1 MAGEPVRS
9 ELREAVAIAHF
20 DDGKANALSHAA
32 IQALE
37 AHLDRAERE
46 AGAVL
51 ISGRPGMLSGGF
63 DLAVMRS
70 GPEAFSNSRCR
81 SSSRPRA
88 TRLRRAPSRCSP
100 QTRASGRKGGSR
112 SV

>member
-51 ISGRPGMLSGGF
+51 SKRTSTAPRGRP
-63 DLAVMRS
+63 AQ
-70 GPEAFSNSRCR
+70 C
-81 SSSRPRA
+81 
-88 TRLRRAPSRCSP
+88 
-100 QTRASGRKGGSR
+100 
-112 SV
+112 